1 MDIVKEHLGVTESE
15 VEDTINDDIE
25 EMIMKFYEIL
35 WNQYIV

>member
-35 WNQYIV
+35 WN